1 MQKNS
6 GDLRDE
12 DMLRDEVLKSSKT
25 GFLGMELAFSAFY
38 RGFTVGLNF
47 FLLGKRYLDFRRAR
61 QLCVRRFQ

>member
-12 DMLRDEVLKSSKT
+12 DMLRDEVQKSSKT

-38 RGFTVGLNF
+38 RGFTV
-47 FLLGKRYLDFRRAR
+47 
-61 QLCVRRFQ
+61 V